1 MLIKYRLMFNTALL
15 IMSLLVVISVT
26 TYTEKTV
33 GDLSHG
39 LELTGAIKSDILELR
54 RNEKDFLARKD
65 DKYVDKYTNRFQR
78 LSSDIATL
86 KTLFTS
92 YNLDT
97 TDINGLSQATDKYR
111 QHFMMLVNQQKQ
123 IGYHPKDGFYGEL
136 RDAAH
141 QIESQVK
148 SGDPSLLIVL
158 LQLRRDEKDFM
169 LRLDPKYI
177 DKFNT
182 HYYELKQLMTEL
194 RYGDVEVLNNYHEKF
209 IQLTQANE
217 TMGLTPK
224 LGIQG
229 TMRATIHTTEE
240 MLSALIVH
248 SKEEIST
255 TNTLMVWILYG
266 AFAAISVVALVV
278 NLVNSNRILEAISRL
293 RNLMIDVEHTNDLT
307 KRADDQGKDEI
318 AEMAVHLNQLLQK
331 FESII
336 IDVNHSV
343 KTLNGATTDLSSSVG
358 DNQQSI
364 EHQLG
369 QAETV
374 TMAVSTL
381 TGTIDGIV
389 TNTTDAATKAELT
402 NQNALNGN
410 KGVQATIEQIRH
422 LSNNL
427 EKSHQE
433 AKKLVNDSEHITK
446 VMDVIRGIAEQ
457 TNLLAL
463 NAAIEAARAGEQ
475 GRGFAVVADEVRT
488 LASRTQDST
497 KEIETIVDTLQ
508 QRSKSMMSLIT
519 DCQQQGKES
528 ADKASAA
535 GDVLSEI
542 TENMASI
549 LAMTTSIAD
558 AIDNQSHGVME
569 VNNGVEFIR
578 QQVDK
583 TAQHSSNNAS
593 LSDEL
598 AKHALQLNDSVQRY
612 KVS

>member
-1 MLIKYRLMFNTALL
+1 
-15 IMSLLVVISVT
+15 MSLLVVISVT

-92 YNLDT
+92 YNLET
-97 TDINGLSQATDKYR
+97 TDINGLSQATDEYR

>member
-1 MLIKYRLMFNTALL
+1 
-15 IMSLLVVISVT
+15 MSLLVVISVT

-92 YNLDT
+92 YNLET
-97 TDINGLSQATDKYR
+97 TDINGLSQATDEYR
-111 QHFMMLVNQQKQ
+111 QHFMMLVNQQKK

-194 RYGDVEVLNNYHEKF
+194 HYGDVEVLNNYHEKF

-266 AFAAISVVALVV
+266 AFSAISVVALIV

-402 NQNALNGN
+402 NKNAVNGN

>member
-1 MLIKYRLMFNTALL
+1 
-15 IMSLLVVISVT
+15 MSLLVVISVT

-33 GDLSHG
+33 GDLNHG

-65 DKYVDKYTNRFQR
+65 DKYVDKYTNRYQR
-78 LSSDIATL
+78 LTSDIATL

-141 QIESQVK
+141 QIEAQVK

-182 HYYELKQLMTEL
+182 HYYELKQLMTDL
-194 RYGDVEVLNNYHEKF
+194 GYGDVEVLNNYHERF

-229 TMRATIHTTEE
+229 TMRATIHATEE
-240 MLSALIVH
+240 MLSALIIH

-293 RNLMIDVEHTNDLT
+293 RNLMIDVEQTNDLT
-307 KRADDQGKDEI
+307 MRAETQGKDEI
-318 AEMAVHLNQLLQK
+318 AETAFHLNQLLQK

-364 EHQLG
+364 EYQLG

-374 TMAVSTL
+374 TTAVSML
-381 TGTIDGIV
+381 TETIDGIV
-389 TNTTDAATKAELT
+389 TNTTDAATKAQLT

-427 EKSHQE
+427 EKSHEE
-433 AKKLVNDSEHITK
+433 AKKLVNDSEHITT

-497 KEIETIVDTLQ
+497 QEIETIVDTLQ
-508 QRSKSMMSLIT
+508 LRSKSMMSLIT
-519 DCQQQGKES
+519 DCQQQGQES

-569 VNNGVEFIR
+569 VNNGVESIR

-583 TAQHSSNNAS
+583 TAQHSNNNAS

-598 AKHALQLNDSVQRY
+598 AKHALHLNDSVQRY

>member
-15 IMSLLVVISVT
+15 IVSLLVVISVT

-39 LELTGAIKSDILELR
+39 LELTSFIKSDILELR

-65 DKYVDKYTNRFQR
+65 DKYVEKYTNRQQK
-78 LSSDIATL
+78 LSTDISTL
-86 KTLFTS
+86 KTLFELYS
-92 YNLDT
+92 LDT
-97 TDINGLSQATDKYR
+97 AEIDGLNQATGQYR
-111 QHFMMLVNQQKQ
+111 NHFLALVNQQKQ

-141 QIESQVK
+141 QIEAQVK
-148 SGDPSLLIVL
+148 NGDPSLLIML

-177 DKFNT
+177 DKFT
-182 HYYELKQLMTEL
+182 GHFQQLKQLMTQQG
-194 RYGDVEVLNNYHEKF
+194 YGDIAVLHNYHEKF

-229 TMRATIHTTEE
+229 TMRATVHTTEE
-240 MLSALIVH
+240 MLNALIVH
-248 SKEEIST
+248 SKQEISA
-255 TNTLMVWILYG
+255 TNALMAWILYG
-266 AFAAISVVALVV
+266 AFAAISALALVV
-278 NLVNSNRILEAISRL
+278 NLVNSNRILEAISSL

-307 KRADDQGKDEI
+307 KRADAQGKDEI

-497 KEIETIVDTLQ
+497 QEIETIVDTLQ

-519 DCQQQGKES
+519 DCQQQGQES

-569 VNNGVEFIR
+569 VNNGVESIR

-598 AKHALQLNDSVQRY
+598 AKHALQLNDSVERY

>member
-92 YNLDT
+92 YNLET
-97 TDINGLSQATDKYR
+97 TDINGLSQATDEYR

-209 IQLTQANE
+209 IQLTQASE